1 MAIIRP
7 IAALVGDVAGGMA
20 VDRSAGARDDGA
32 AGAATAVNGN
42 EFHGM
47 SFFGKLGAALRYG
60 MVDMVASVGR
70 WLVAGLLVAALIT
83 VLVPDSLFTGLSE
96 YPLLAMLA
104 VLVAAI
110 PMYIC
115 ATGSIPVAMSL
126 MMKGLSP
133 GIAFV
138 MLMAGPAANFASL
151 IILGKS
157 HGRKATAIYVAS
169 VAVTAIVFGLAIDL
183 LLPRSW
189 FAIAGAPAA
198 GCHVEADIF
207 ATVCS
212 IVLLALLALSPW
224 LLRRAGSHAG
234 CGCGASCGCEGE
246 KCACETSTNNTAM
259 STMTF
264 KVSGMAC
271 VHCRN
276 RVADA
281 VSKVCGVESA
291 DVDLGK
297 ATLTVSGDMDSDAVM
312 EAVRVAGYEI
322 ELVEPA

>member
-1 MAIIRP
+1 M
-7 IAALVGDVAGGMA
+7 
-20 VDRSAGARDDGA
+20 
-32 AGAATAVNGN
+32 
-42 EFHGM
+42 
-47 SFFGKLGAALRYG
+47 
-60 MVDMVASVGR
+60 
-70 WLVAGLLVAALIT
+70 
-83 VLVPDSLFTGLSE
+83 
-96 YPLLAMLA
+96 
-104 VLVAAI
+104 
-110 PMYIC
+110 
-115 ATGSIPVAMSL
+115 
-126 MMKGLSP
+126 
-133 GIAFV
+133 
-138 MLMAGPAANFASL
+138 
-151 IILGKS
+151 
-157 HGRKATAIYVAS
+157 AS